1 MTPKYSVNCTFY
13 EVFRFMKFYQAA
25 LRFFPVQL
33 FIVHIKYNLVLLAFW
48 AVLFAFVLR
57 LWGNAFGVPLLF
69 LDPEY
74 LGRVDFFSFLVLG
87 ISFGGFAMAFQIASY
102 IVNSSRFPFLASV
115 SRPFVKY
122 TVNNFFFPLGFL
134 ITYIVC
140 AFQFQDLYETSSRTD
155 ILLNLGGFL
164 IGALL
169 FFILSLTYF
178 FTASKDI
185 FKIFGIDI
193 LKKTDRKRVLRVQ
206 LTGNTWQRISKKN
219 IPGGSIQI
227 DTYISRNKIVRARDT
242 AHYDPEIIK
251 SVFAQN
257 HFAAAVFEL
266 AVVGTML
273 ILGLFRDIPFFM
285 IPAGAS
291 ILLSMTMLLMI
302 ASAIHTWLREW
313 SLLVFIVLAIC
324 LNWLSGYEFFGKRS
338 HAFGLNYA
346 IESAVLPDSMCYDR
360 AKRLQ
365 VENDSKSGIRI
376 LENWK
381 RHSNP
386 PSGKKPS
393 IVFLNVSG
401 GGLKSAM
408 WTIRALQVA
417 DSMCNGKLLQNTR
430 LITGSSG
437 GMIGAAYLRELYLRK
452 VNGEDID
459 LYSSEYTE
467 RISRDM
473 LNPVGFSLAVNDM
486 FLRLQQVKIAG
497 QDYTRDRGYE
507 FEKALHQNTNYFLQ
521 KPISAYRKDELRGR
535 IPLMVFSPTII
546 NDGRRMLIC
555 SQPISYLTYTPTKT
569 GAILRSLP
577 EDIEFTRM
585 FDQQGADSLRLASA
599 IRMSATFPYIMPA
612 VSLPSKPILEVMDA
626 GFRDNYGMQTS
637 IRYLFHFREWIANNT
652 ERVIFLQVRENHK
665 AYDLK
670 THQKSTLMELAISP
684 LGNVYEN
691 MFRIQ
696 DYQHDQ
702 LIMYADKWF
711 KGKMEF
717 IELDLNPP
725 SKPSEE
731 IISMNFHLTS
741 LEKRRIMKAVNAPEN
756 IAAIRTLKRM
766 LAP

>member
-1 MTPKYSVNCTFY
+1 
-13 EVFRFMKFYQAA
+13 MKFYQAFI
-25 LRFFPVQL
+25 RFFPVQL
-33 FIVHIKYNLVLLAFW
+33 FIVHVKYNLVLLVFW
-48 AVLFAFVLR
+48 AVLYAFVLR
-57 LWGNAFGVPLLF
+57 IWGNAFGVPLLF

-74 LGRVDFFSFLVLG
+74 LGKVDFFSYLIMG

-102 IVNSSRFPFLASV
+102 IVNSIRFPFLASV

-122 TVNNFFFPLGFL
+122 TVNNFFFPLSFV
-134 ITYIVC
+134 ITYIIC
-140 AFQFQDLYETSSRTD
+140 AFQFQDLYETTSRTD
-155 ILLNLGGFL
+155 ILLNLGGFMV
-164 IGALL
+164 GALL

-185 FKIFGIDI
+185 FKIFGVDI

-206 LTGNTWQRISKKN
+206 LTGNNWQRISKRN
-219 IPGGSIQI
+219 LTVGHIQI
-227 DTYISRNKIVRARDT
+227 DTYLSGNKIVRARDT
-242 AHYDPEIIK
+242 AHYDPEIIR
-251 SVFAQN
+251 SVFQQN

-266 AVVGTML
+266 IVVGIML
-273 ILGLFRDIPFFM
+273 VVGFFRDIPFFM

-291 ILLSMTMLLMI
+291 IFLSMTMLLMI

-313 SLLVFIVLAIC
+313 SVLVFIVLIVG
-324 LNWLSGYEFFGKRS
+324 LNWLSGYEFFGKRN
-338 HAFGLNYA
+338 HAYGLNYSIA
-346 IESAVLPDSMCYDR
+346 SAVLPDSMLYDK

-365 VENDSKSGIRI
+365 VENDSKSGLRI

-381 RHSNP
+381 SQSFQSQGR
-386 PSGKKPS
+386 KPT
-393 IVFLNVSG
+393 IIFLNVSG
-401 GGLKSAM
+401 GGLKSAL
-408 WTIRALQVA
+408 WTLRALQVA
-417 DSMCNGKLLQNTR
+417 DSTCNGRLLQNTR
-430 LITGSSG
+430 LVTGSSG

-452 VNGEDID
+452 IKGEKIN
-459 LYSSEYTE
+459 LYSSEYTD
-467 RISRDM
+467 RISRDI
-473 LNPVGFSLAVNDM
+473 LNPVGFSLAVNDV
-486 FLRLQQVKIAG
+486 FLRLQRVKIAG
-497 QDYTRDRGYE
+497 QTYTRDRGYE
-507 FEKALHQNTNYFLQ
+507 FEKALHFNTNHLLD
-521 KPISAYRKDELRGR
+521 KAITAYRKDELKGR

-569 GAILRSLP
+569 GTILRSLP
-577 EDIEFTRM
+577 EDIEFSRM
-585 FDQQGADSLRLASA
+585 FDRQSADSLRLSSA
-599 IRMSATFPYIMPA
+599 IRMSATFPYIMPS

-637 IRYLFHFREWIANNT
+637 IRYLFHFRDWIANNT

-670 THQKSTLMELAISP
+670 THQKSTLLELAISP

-711 KGKMEF
+711 RGKMEF

-725 SKPSEE
+725 SNPSDE
-731 IISMNFHLTS
+731 IISMNFHLTT
-741 LEKRRIMKAVNAPEN
+741 LEKKRIMKAVYAPEN
-756 IAAIRTLKRM
+756 RAAFQELKRI
-766 LAP
+766 LTP